1 MPFVLKD
8 YQRRCLDELQQF
20 FRRFVA
26 LRSAR
31 LAFEE
36 DPKRGHYHD
45 VRALPGLP
53 YVCVRVP
60 TGGGKTVLAAHSV
73 GITAKE
79 LVRQDRC
86 LVLWLAPTTQIVEQ
100 TLKALRDKRHPY
112 RQALDEAFGGCVTV
126 MDLAAAFGLGRSAL
140 ESDTVVI
147 VSTLAAMRVEN
158 TEGRKIYEANGQLMG
173 CFDGISKEQLAAAP
187 AVNGSDPTVPS
198 IANLLR
204 LHRPLVIVD
213 EAHNARTGLSFDTLA
228 RFNPSCILEFTAT
241 PDQDPKGDPSN
252 VLTHVSA
259 AELKAEDMIKLP
271 IRLKSLPQWK
281 EAVQEAIAKQAE
293 LERLAQEEEKAS
305 GEYLRPIVL
314 FQAQRNE
321 TGRQNVT
328 FEVLKKSLMDD
339 FNIPEEQIAIATGAV
354 NEIENV
360 PILDRGQPIRFIIT
374 VDKLREGWDCP
385 FAYILC
391 SVSNLSSSTAVEQ
404 ILGRVLR
411 LPHAR
416 RKGREE
422 LNHAYAFATS
432 QGFVEAANALTEAL
446 VESGFEKFEAR
457 TMITAETA
465 PLDFGPLF
473 TQKVSEPVSA
483 KPAIET
489 LPKELRAKVSIGE
502 QAGQVEIVYQGPAM
516 TEAEATAIKTAV
528 ATQEDREA
536 VERLYRKSRGED
548 ASPAAMGRKLMVP
561 ALAVR
566 VGKQLEL
573 FEDQFLEAPWSLAAC
588 DAALSE
594 AEFTIK
600 TGPVRVAEVDVDKDG
615 HIGYQFIEELER
627 NLILLDVH
635 GPTTEDELAV
645 RLDRE
650 IEHPDITQTESS
662 LFLRR
667 MIQALIGGR
676 GYTLKQLVTNRFRL
690 RDAAREKI
698 NGYRATAHR
707 ESFQRML
714 LPDAA
719 QPVEVSPEVCFTF
732 PLNVYPATT
741 WFTGPMRFKR
751 HYYQNVAHMNDEEV
765 KCAAI
770 IDSLPE
776 VEYWV
781 RNLER
786 DRFAFWLQTP
796 TDKFY
801 PDFVVL
807 LKDGRYLVVEYKGQH
822 LLGGPDTVEKKS
834 IGELWQARSG
844 GKCLFRLVSKTSLES
859 DLKTVVAPALTHY

>member
-1 MPFVLKD
+1 MPFQLKD
-8 YQRRCLDELQQF
+8 YQRGCLDELAQYM
-20 FRRFVA
+20 RRTIA
-26 LRSAR
+26 HGRAD
-31 LAFEE
+31 LAFYEQTGR
-36 DPKRGHYHD
+36 PYRQ

-79 LVRQDRC
+79 LLRQDRC
-86 LVLWLAPTTQIVEQ
+86 MVLWLAPTTQIVQQ
-100 TLKALRDKRHPY
+100 TLMALRDKRHPY
-112 RQALDEAFGGCVTV
+112 RQALDDAFAGCVSV
-126 MDLAAAFGLGRSAL
+126 MDLGAALGIGRSVL
-140 ESDTVVI
+140 ESDTVII

-158 TEGRKIYEANGQLMG
+158 TEGRKIYEANGQLMA
-173 CFDGISKEQLAAAP
+173 CFDGVSKEQLAAATAP
-187 AVNGSDPTVPS
+187 NGTDPTAPS
-198 IANLLR
+198 LANLLR

-213 EAHNARTGLSFDTLA
+213 EAHNARTHLSFDTLA

-281 EAVQEAIAKQAE
+281 EAVQEALAKQAE
-293 LERLAQEEEKAS
+293 LERLAQEEEKSS

-321 TGRQNVT
+321 EGRHNVT
-328 FEVLKKSLMDD
+328 FDVLKQSLMAD
-339 FNIPEEQIAIATGAV
+339 FNIPADQIAIATGAV
-354 NEIENV
+354 NEIGDV
-360 PILDRGQPIRFIIT
+360 PILDRGQPVRFIIT

-391 SVSNLSSSTAVEQ
+391 GVSNLSSSTAVEQ

-432 QGFVEAANALTEAL
+432 QRFVDAANALTEAL
-446 VESGFEKFEAR
+446 VESGFQKFEAQ
-457 TMITAETA
+457 TMVWAETGA
-465 PLDFGPLF
+465 LEFPLLEQQRVWEVV
-473 TQKVSEPVSA
+473 TSEPSTDA
-483 KPAIET
+483 LPAD
-489 LPKELRAKVSIGE
+489 LRAKVSV
-502 QAGQVEIVYQGPAM
+502 QTDGQTVQVVYDGPPM
-516 TEAEATAIKTAV
+516 TDQEAAALATTFDQK
-528 ATQEDREA
+528 EDKEA
-536 VERLYRKSRGED
+536 VERLCRKSRGQD
-548 ASPAAMGRKLMVP
+548 ASPAAMGRKLAVP

-566 VGKQLEL
+566 IGKQLEL

-588 DAALSE
+588 DPALGE
-594 AEFTIK
+594 AQFAIK
-600 TGPVRVAEVDVDKDG
+600 TGPAQVVEIDADKNG
-615 HIGYQFIEELER
+615 HIGYHFIEELER
-627 NLILLDVH
+627 NLSLLDVR
-635 GPTTEDELAV
+635 GPKTESELALW
-645 RLDRE
+645 LDRE
-650 IEHPDITQTESS
+650 IVHPDITQTESS

-667 MIQALIGGR
+667 MIQALIAGR
-676 GYTLKQLVTNRFRL
+676 GFPLDQLVARRFRL

-698 NGYRATAHR
+698 TGYRAAAHR
-707 ESFQRML
+707 QAYQRML

-719 QPVEVSPEVCFTF
+719 EPLEVSPEVCFAF

-741 WFTGPMRFKR
+741 WYTGPMRFNK
-751 HYYQNVAHMNDEEV
+751 HYYQNVAHMDDEEAE
-765 KCAAI
+765 CAAI

-781 RNLER
+781 RNLVR
-786 DRFAFWLQTP
+786 DRFSFWLPTP

-801 PDFVVL
+801 PDFVVQL
-807 LKDGRYLVVEYKGQH
+807 RDGRILVVEYKSER
-822 LLGGPDTVEKKS
+822 DWSNDDSREKRV
-834 IGELWQARSG
+834 IGELWAARSG
-844 GKCLFRLVSKTSLES
+844 GHCLFVMPKGK
-859 DLKTVVAPALTHY
+859 DLQAINALLAQPPAG